1 MKDMGTFRTAVST
14 VTRSQQQ
21 AENLT
26 ETPEI
31 EKKMVE
37 DFSSEMDR
45 RYRLITEKT
54 SDLISITTFSPTPTY
69 VYVSPSHKSLLG
81 YDSKDLLGKCP
92 FDMIHPEDVE
102 RLQPLLARYVSL
114 STQQNLRSSGKGIS
128 EKLLY
133 RLRDKQGNWRYLET
147 TGNLLEENL
156 VLFVSRDVT
165 ERRRVEEELRD
176 IRDKLI
182 VKLQERHEDL
192 VKANALLQ
200 AEIAERKLTEE
211 ALKQSE
217 ERYRTILE
225 SIEDGYY
232 EVDLEG
238 SFVFFNDAMC
248 RILGYAREELMGLNN
263 RQYMSEET
271 AKAVYEAYNGVYRT
285 GKPNKVFGYE
295 LIRKDGN
302 IRVVEVSISLN
313 RNSNGEPIGF
323 RGIARDMTER
333 AASRPSRS
341 AGPPKN

>member
-1 MKDMGTFRTAVST
+1 MKDMGSLRTTVST
-14 VTRSQQQ
+14 VTRSQKQ

-26 ETPEI
+26 EIPEI

-45 RYRLITEKT
+45 RYRLISEKT
-54 SDLISITTFSPTPTY
+54 SDLISVTTFSLTPTY

-81 YDSKDLLGKCP
+81 YESKDLLGKCP
-92 FDMIHPEDVE
+92 FDLIHPEDVK
-102 RLQPLLARYVSL
+102 RLLPLLAQYVSL
-114 STQQNLRSSGKGIS
+114 STQQHLPSSGTGIS

-156 VLFVSRDVT
+156 VLFISRDVT
-165 ERRRVEEELRD
+165 ERRKVEEELRD

-192 VKANALLQ
+192 VKANEMLQ
-200 AEIAERKLTEE
+200 AEISERKLTEE
-211 ALKQSE
+211 ALRQSK

-232 EVDLEG
+232 EVDLKG

-263 RQYMSEET
+263 RQYMSQET

-295 LIRKDGN
+295 LIRKDGR
-302 IRVVEVSISLN
+302 IRVVEVSISLI
-313 RNSNGEPIGF
+313 RNSIGEPVGF
-323 RGIARDMTER
+323 RGIARDVTEGS
-333 AASRPSRS
+333 ASRS
-341 AGPPKN
+341 GKITG